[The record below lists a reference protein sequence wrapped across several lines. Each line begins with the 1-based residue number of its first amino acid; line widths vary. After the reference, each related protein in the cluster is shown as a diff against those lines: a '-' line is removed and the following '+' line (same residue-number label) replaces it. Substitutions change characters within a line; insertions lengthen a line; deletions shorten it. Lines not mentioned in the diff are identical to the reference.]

1 MTRALTALGAAGA
14 AALLPL
20 ALAAP
25 AGAQEAGAEVRV
37 LHGIPGTPV
46 DVYVN
51 GERALD
57 DFAPG
62 TTTDDLAL
70 AAGSYSVA
78 VFPADAAD
86 DSGQAVIGPVDLAV
100 PASGNVSAIAHL
112 GADGAPT
119 ITPFVNDTAAAA
131 AGQGRVVV
139 RHTAA
144 APAVD
149 VLAGGQPVFSGLTNP
164 NEDSADLPAGTVSAS
179 VAAAGTTEPVIGPAD
194 VPVAEGQATI
204 VYAIGSLEDE
214 TLDTEPL
221 GDEVI
226 PEPRGG
232 EVLPEPPEE
241 PMAALEEEQGPEDDE
256 PIGARP
262 SDGVDDADTD
272 MEGARLIALN
282 MALSGS
288 SRAETAEY
296 LRETFGFEDQA
307 LLDDVYE
314 RVEAP

>member
-25 AGAQEAGAEVRV
+25 AGAQEAGAQVRV

-46 DVYVN
+46 DVYVD

-70 AAGSYSVA
+70 PAGTYSVA

-86 DSGQAVIGPVDLAV
+86 DSGQAVLGPVDLAV

-119 ITPFVNDTAAAA
+119 ITPFVNDTSAAA

-164 NEDSADLPAGTVSAS
+164 DEDSADLPAGTISAS

-194 VPVAEGQATI
+194 VPVTAGQATI
-204 VYAIGSLEDE
+204 VYAIGSLEDS
-214 TLDTEPL
+214 TLDVLVQTLPL
-221 GDEVI
+221 D
-226 PEPRGG
+226 GG
-232 EVLPEPPEE
+232 ADAPAGVPAGSGGLVDQGELPTSVLL
-241 PMAALEEEQGPEDDE
+241 ATGLGLAVALTG
-256 PIGARP
+256 GTALAR
-262 SDGVDDADTD
+262 
-272 MEGARLIALN
+272 AR
-282 MALSGS
+282 
-288 SRAETAEY
+288 RQ
-296 LRETFGFEDQA
+296 D
-307 LLDDVYE
+307 
-314 RVEAP
+314 

>member
-164 NEDSADLPAGTVSAS
+164 NEDSADLPAGTISAS

-194 VPVAEGQATI
+194 VPVTAGQATI
-204 VYAIGSLEDE
+204 VYAIGSLEDS
-214 TLDTEPL
+214 TLDVLVQTVPL
-221 GDEVI
+221 A
-226 PEPRGG
+226 GG
-232 EVLPEPPEE
+232 
-241 PMAALEEEQGPEDDE
+241 
-256 PIGARP
+256 
-262 SDGVDDADTD
+262 DDAPAGVPAGSGGLVDQGGLPTSVLLAT
-272 MEGARLIALN
+272 GAGLAVALTGGT
-282 MALSGS
+282 ALV
-288 SRAETAEY
+288 RA
-296 LRETFGFEDQA
+296 RRQD
-307 LLDDVYE
+307 
-314 RVEAP
+314 

>member
-1 MTRALTALGAAGA
+1 MTRALSVLGAAGA

-25 AGAQEAGAEVRV
+25 AGAQAAGAEVRV

-70 AAGSYSVA
+70 PAGTYSVA

-86 DSGQAVIGPVDLAV
+86 ASGQAVIGPVDLTV

-112 GADGAPT
+112 GADGTPT

-131 AGQGRVVV
+131 DGQGRLVV

-194 VPVAEGQATI
+194 VPVTAGQATI
-204 VYAIGSLEDE
+204 VYAIGSLEDS
-214 TLDTEPL
+214 TLDVLVQTVPL
-221 GDEVI
+221 G
-226 PEPRGG
+226 GG
-232 EVLPEPPEE
+232 DAAPAGVPAGSGGLVDQGGVPAAVLLAGGVGLA
-241 PMAALEEEQGPEDDE
+241 AALTG
-256 PIGARP
+256 GTVLAR
-262 SDGVDDADTD
+262 
-272 MEGARLIALN
+272 AR
-282 MALSGS
+282 
-288 SRAETAEY
+288 RQ
-296 LRETFGFEDQA
+296 D
-307 LLDDVYE
+307 
-314 RVEAP
+314 

>member
-164 NEDSADLPAGTVSAS
+164 NEDSADLPAGTISAS

-194 VPVAEGQATI
+194 VPVTAGQATI
-204 VYAIGSLEDE
+204 VYAIGSLEDS
-214 TLDTEPL
+214 TLDVLVQTVPL
-221 GDEVI
+221 A
-226 PEPRGG
+226 GG
-232 EVLPEPPEE
+232 
-241 PMAALEEEQGPEDDE
+241 
-256 PIGARP
+256 
-262 SDGVDDADTD
+262 DDAPAGVPAGSGGLVDQGGLPTSVLLAT
-272 MEGARLIALN
+272 GAGLVVALTGGT
-282 MALSGS
+282 ALV
-288 SRAETAEY
+288 RA
-296 LRETFGFEDQA
+296 RRQD
-307 LLDDVYE
+307 
-314 RVEAP
+314 

>member
-1 MTRALTALGAAGA
+1 MTRALSVLGAAGA

-25 AGAQEAGAEVRV
+25 ASAQAAGAEVRV

-70 AAGSYSVA
+70 PAGTYSVA

-86 DSGQAVIGPVDLAV
+86 ASGQAVIGPVDLTV

-112 GADGAPT
+112 GADGTPT

-131 AGQGRVVV
+131 AGSGRVVV

-149 VLAGGQPVFSGLTNP
+149 VLVGGTPALTNLTNP
-164 NEDSADLPAGTVSAS
+164 GEQSAELPVGTISAT
-179 VAAAGTTEPVIGPAD
+179 VAATGTTEPVIGPAD
-194 VPVAEGQATI
+194 VPVVEGQATI
-204 VYAIGSLEDE
+204 VYAIGSLEDS
-214 TLDTEPL
+214 TLDVLVQTVPL
-221 GDEVI
+221 G
-226 PEPRGG
+226 GG
-232 EVLPEPPEE
+232 DAAPAGVPAGSGGLVDQGGVPAAVLLAGGVGLV
-241 PMAALEEEQGPEDDE
+241 AALTG
-256 PIGARP
+256 GTVLAR
-262 SDGVDDADTD
+262 
-272 MEGARLIALN
+272 AR
-282 MALSGS
+282 
-288 SRAETAEY
+288 RQ
-296 LRETFGFEDQA
+296 D
-307 LLDDVYE
+307 
-314 RVEAP
+314 

>member
-1 MTRALTALGAAGA
+1 MTRALSVLGAAGA

-25 AGAQEAGAEVRV
+25 ASAQAAGAEVRV

-46 DVYVN
+46 DVYVD

-70 AAGSYSVA
+70 PAGSYSVA

-86 DSGQAVIGPVDLAV
+86 DSGQAVIGPIDLAV
-100 PASGNVSAIAHL
+100 PESGNVSALAHL

-119 ITPFVNDTAAAA
+119 ITPFVNDTSAAP
-131 AGQGRVVV
+131 AGQGRLVV

-164 NEDSADLPAGTVSAS
+164 NEDSAELPAGTVSAS

-194 VPVAEGQATI
+194 VPVTEGSATI
-204 VYAIGSLEDE
+204 VYAIGSLEDQ
-214 TLDTEPL
+214 TLDVLVQTVPL
-221 GDEVI
+221 G
-226 PEPRGG
+226 GG
-232 EVLPEPPEE
+232 DGPAGVPAGSGGLVDQGGLPTAVLL
-241 PMAALEEEQGPEDDE
+241 ATGAGLAVALTG
-256 PIGARP
+256 GTALVRARRQ
-262 SDGVDDADTD
+262 D
-272 MEGARLIALN
+272 
-282 MALSGS
+282 
-288 SRAETAEY
+288 
-296 LRETFGFEDQA
+296 
-307 LLDDVYE
+307 
-314 RVEAP
+314 

>member
-1 MTRALTALGAAGA
+1 MTRALSVLGAAGA

-25 AGAQEAGAEVRV
+25 ASAQAAGAEVRV

-70 AAGSYSVA
+70 PAGTYSVA

-86 DSGQAVIGPVDLAV
+86 ASGQAVIGPVDLTV

-112 GADGAPT
+112 GADGTPT

-131 AGQGRVVV
+131 DGQGRLVV

-194 VPVAEGQATI
+194 VPVTAGQATI
-204 VYAIGSLEDE
+204 VYAIGSLEDT
-214 TLDTEPL
+214 TLDVLVQTVPL
-221 GDEVI
+221 G
-226 PEPRGG
+226 GG
-232 EVLPEPPEE
+232 DAAPAGVPAGSGGLVDQGGVPAAVLLAGGVGLV
-241 PMAALEEEQGPEDDE
+241 AALTG
-256 PIGARP
+256 GTVLAR
-262 SDGVDDADTD
+262 
-272 MEGARLIALN
+272 AR
-282 MALSGS
+282 
-288 SRAETAEY
+288 RQ
-296 LRETFGFEDQA
+296 D
-307 LLDDVYE
+307 
-314 RVEAP
+314 

>member
-119 ITPFVNDTAAAA
+119 ITPFVNDTSAAA

-164 NEDSADLPAGTVSAS
+164 NEDSADLPAGTISAS
-179 VAAAGTTEPVIGPAD
+179 VAAAGTAEPVIGPAD
-194 VPVAEGQATI
+194 VPVTAGQATI
-204 VYAIGSLEDE
+204 VYAIGSLEDS
-214 TLDTEPL
+214 TLDVLVQTVPL
-221 GDEVI
+221 A
-226 PEPRGG
+226 GG
-232 EVLPEPPEE
+232 
-241 PMAALEEEQGPEDDE
+241 
-256 PIGARP
+256 
-262 SDGVDDADTD
+262 DDAPAGVPAGSGGLVDQGGLPTSVLLAT
-272 MEGARLIALN
+272 GAGLAVALTGGT
-282 MALSGS
+282 ALV
-288 SRAETAEY
+288 RA
-296 LRETFGFEDQA
+296 RRQD
-307 LLDDVYE
+307 
-314 RVEAP
+314 

>member
-70 AAGSYSVA
+70 AAGTYSVA

-119 ITPFVNDTAAAA
+119 ITPFVNDTSAAP

-164 NEDSADLPAGTVSAS
+164 NEDSAELPAGTISAS
-179 VAAAGTTEPVIGPAD
+179 VAATGTTDPVIGPAD

-204 VYAIGSLEDE
+204 VYAIGSLEDS
-214 TLDTEPL
+214 TL
-221 GDEVI
+221 
-226 PEPRGG
+226 
-232 EVLPEPPEE
+232 EVLVQTVD
-241 PMAALEEEQGPEDDE
+241 LEG
-256 PIGARP
+256 G
-262 SDGVDDADTD
+262 DDAPGGVPAGSGGLVDQGGLPSGVLLAGGLGLAVAVSGGTVL
-272 MEGARLIALN
+272 ARA
-282 MALSGS
+282 
-288 SRAETAEY
+288 R
-296 LRETFGFEDQA
+296 RQ
-307 LLDDVYE
+307 
-314 RVEAP
+314 P

>member
-1 MTRALTALGAAGA
+1 MTRALSALGAAGA

-25 AGAQEAGAEVRV
+25 ASAQAAGAEVRV

-70 AAGSYSVA
+70 PAGSYEVA

-86 DSGQAVIGPVDLAV
+86 GTGTPVIGPIDLAV

-112 GADGAPT
+112 IADGTPT

-131 AGQGRVVV
+131 AGSGRVVV

-149 VLAGGQPVFSGLTNP
+149 VLVGGSPALTNLSNP
-164 NEDSADLPAGTVSAS
+164 NEDSAELPAGTISAS
-179 VAAAGTTEPVIGPAD
+179 VAATGTTEPVIGPAD
-194 VPVAEGQATI
+194 VPVVAGQATI
-204 VYAIGSLEDE
+204 VYAIGSLEDS
-214 TLDTEPL
+214 TLDVLVQTVPL
-221 GDEVI
+221 A
-226 PEPRGG
+226 GG
-232 EVLPEPPEE
+232 
-241 PMAALEEEQGPEDDE
+241 
-256 PIGARP
+256 
-262 SDGVDDADTD
+262 DDAPAGVPAGSGGLVDQGGLPTSVLLAT
-272 MEGARLIALN
+272 GVGLAVALTGGTALARA
-282 MALSGS
+282 
-288 SRAETAEY
+288 R
-296 LRETFGFEDQA
+296 RQD
-307 LLDDVYE
+307 
-314 RVEAP
+314 

>member
-37 LHGIPGTPV
+37 LHDIPGTPV

-164 NEDSADLPAGTVSAS
+164 NEDSADLPAGTISAS
-179 VAAAGTTEPVIGPAD
+179 VAAAGTAEPVIGPAD
-194 VPVAEGQATI
+194 VPVTAGQATI
-204 VYAIGSLEDE
+204 VYAIGSLEDS
-214 TLDTEPL
+214 TLDVLVQTVPL
-221 GDEVI
+221 A
-226 PEPRGG
+226 GG
-232 EVLPEPPEE
+232 
-241 PMAALEEEQGPEDDE
+241 
-256 PIGARP
+256 
-262 SDGVDDADTD
+262 DDAPAGVPAGSGGLVDQGGLPTSVLLAT
-272 MEGARLIALN
+272 GAGLAVALTGGTALVRARRL
-282 MALSGS
+282 
-288 SRAETAEY
+288 
-296 LRETFGFEDQA
+296 DQPA
-307 LLDDVYE
+307 
-314 RVEAP
+314 A